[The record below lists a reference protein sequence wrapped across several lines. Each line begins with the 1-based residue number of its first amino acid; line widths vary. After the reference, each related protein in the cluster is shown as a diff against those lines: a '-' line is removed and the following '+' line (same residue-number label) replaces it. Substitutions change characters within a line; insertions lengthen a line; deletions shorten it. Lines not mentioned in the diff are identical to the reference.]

1 MTVRYYTLFDR
12 RYATRGLVML
22 QSVLAHCR
30 DDDEFVV
37 LALDEETPALLRQ
50 FPQPR
55 RRVITLADLGDAELL
70 EVKKTRPWREFC
82 WTCTPAL
89 SSVMVRHGNENDVVV
104 YLDAD
109 LLFFR
114 DPRVL
119 LQELEDHGAILVHEH
134 RFSPDRAAWDSPLY
148 RFNVGFVAFRVCA
161 EGRACVERWR
171 AQVIERCEL
180 DADNGYVGDQGYLAE
195 WPARYSNLR
204 VIKNIGGG
212 VAPWNVGQYRIGG
225 NGRGPTV
232 DENEVV
238 FFHYHA
244 LKTLADPKFGFV
256 AVQPAYG
263 YEITPIVRD
272 LIFRPYIKKLRRVAR
287 KARWKG
293 MTMETDRT
301 LSRKELIQGVYAG
314 VFLPAF

>member
-1 MTVRYYTLFDR
+1 MTVRFYTLFDR

-22 QSVLAHCR
+22 ESVQAHCNS
-30 DDDEFVV
+30 DDEFVV
-37 LALDEETPALLRQ
+37 LALDDDTRRLLEK

-55 RRVITLADLGDAELL
+55 RRVVMLEDIDDHELL

-89 SSVMVRHGNENDVVV
+89 SSWMVRNGAENDIVV

-114 DPRVL
+114 DPQIL
-119 LQELEDHGAILVHEH
+119 LKELDNGGAILVHEH
-134 RFSPDRAAWDSPLY
+134 RFSADRAAWESPLY

-161 EGRACVERWR
+161 EARACVERWR
-171 AQVIERCEL
+171 AQVIEHCGL
-180 DADNGYVGDQGYLAE
+180 DVENGYVGDQGYLVE
-195 WPARYSNLR
+195 WPKLYPNLR
-204 VIKNIGGG
+204 VMQNIGGG
-212 VAPWNVGQYRIGG
+212 VAPWNIGQYRIGR

-232 DENEVV
+232 DHQEIV

-244 LKTLADPKFGFV
+244 LKTLADPTFGFV

-263 YEITPIVRD
+263 YEMTRVMHD
-272 LIFRPYIKKLRRVAR
+272 LVFRPYVKQLRKVTRSVRWAGFAVESDRVVY
-287 KARWKG
+287 
-293 MTMETDRT
+293 
-301 LSRKELIQGVYAG
+301 RKELLQGLIRGRYLLAC
-314 VFLPAF
+314 